1 MTSAQPP
8 TLSLADIGKAYG
20 AIDVLSDVNLEV
32 AQGEFVSLL
41 GPSGCGKST
50 LLGIIAGTVLPSHGH
65 VRLAGQI
72 VDELPPYGRDLGMVF
87 QDYALFPH
95 LSVFDNIAFGIR
107 MRHPRTSRDAIAAR
121 VGEMLELVRL
131 PGLGTRLPAQL
142 SGGQQQRVAIARAL
156 APSPALLLM
165 DEPLSNLDAKVR
177 ESTRAELKAIQKQTG
192 ITTIYVTHDQ
202 EEAMALSDRV
212 VVMRAGRLEQVGPP
226 ADIYLRP
233 ATRFAADFVGRANI
247 LEGQFSPGTNG
258 HSVFTLSTGLT
269 LRTRLD
275 DVLPEAFDCAVI
287 RPEQICIG
295 SPPDATR
302 NVVEGKVAALQFTG
316 PLTLLDCDVGAQRL
330 SVLAAN
336 TSARGTPQVGD
347 VVTLHF
353 APEMLH
359 AIRRG

>member
-41 GPSGCGKST
+41 GPAAAANLHCSGSSPARCSPATAMSGWQARSST
-50 LLGIIAGTVLPSHGH
+50 V
-65 VRLAGQI
+65 
-72 VDELPPYGRDLGMVF
+72 PPYGRDLGMVF

-131 PGLGTRLPAQL
+131 PALGTRLPAQL